1 MLRKYV
7 QVNSMKAPKEAIHD
21 ELNFSPSRYLKPLTW
36 LRRIIIG
43 RVVVSFSL
51 TYLHEE
57 EQGFHLYNRIP
68 ALCAERGVS
77 HQQLA
82 QVLGVNP
89 STMLCIERGE
99 YNPGLELSLRISQ
112 FFGLPIEEIF
122 SYEPL

>member
-1 MLRKYV
+1 
-7 QVNSMKAPKEAIHD
+7 MKALKEAKND
-21 ELNFSPSRYLKPLTW
+21 ELNIPPSTYLRPFTW

-43 RVVVSFSL
+43 RVIVSLSL

-57 EQGFHLYNRIP
+57 ERGIRLYNRLS
-68 ALCAERGVS
+68 ALCAERGLS

-82 QVLGVNP
+82 EVLDISP
-89 STMLCIERGE
+89 STVLCIERGE

-112 FFGLPIEEIF
+112 FFGIPVEEIF